1 MCTSLKRGVYSLGEH
16 ALRHGLVFRTFIE
29 GKKQKSPRQRSKCDR
44 AACSLLFIDCFHI
57 VCDYIISTDCSAPQ
71 RGGGIWGSGGGVEV
85 PPPHNLQP
93 VNS

>member
-16 ALRHGLVFRTFIE
+16 ALRHGLVFLTFIE

-44 AACSLLFIDCFHI
+44 AACSLLFIDSFDI
-57 VCDYIISTDCSAPQ
+57 VYDYIISTDCSAPQ
-71 RGGGIWGSGGGVEV
+71 RGGGIWGSGVGWGC
-85 PPPHNLQP
+85 PPHNLQP